1 MKEKEKK
8 KNKKIKMNKKYEQL
22 EQFKVRDEGETL
34 TTNTGMKV
42 TEDEKSLT
50 AGKRGPT
57 LLEDFHFR
65 EKMMH
70 FDHERIPERVVH
82 ARGHGAHG
90 TFTATKDM
98 SEFTKAVMF
107 AEEGKETPFF
117 MRFSQ
122 VAGNKGSADTVRD
135 VRGFAMKFYTEDG
148 NYDIAGN
155 NMPVFFIQDGM
166 KFPDFIHAVKMEPH
180 NDMPQASSAHDTF
193 WDFISQNHETA
204 HMLMWAMSDRGIPR
218 NLQTMEGF
226 GVHTFRWINDKGESH
241 FVKYHFKPLLGVHS
255 LVWDEAQKIAGK
267 NPDFHRKE
275 LWDAIDKGVYPEWE
289 VGVQIIPEEDEF
301 KYGIDLLD
309 ATKLIPEEMVPVTI
323 IGKMVLDN
331 NPENFFAETEQVA
344 FHPGHIIPGIDFTN
358 DPLLQTRL
366 FSYLDTQIS
375 RLGGPNFNEIPI
387 NKPISPVFNNQR
399 EGMHRMTINPGQVS
413 YHKNFL
419 KDNDPKPS
427 NDDHDYRHY
436 TEKVEGHKIRQRSE
450 SFDDHFSQ
458 AIMFYNSMSEVEQ
471 LHIKDA
477 ISFELNKC
485 DSLDVRQN
493 TVNMIAN
500 IDRGLAEYVA
510 DKIDCRIPN
519 VDVKKPEYTSPAL
532 SQMNTKFTA
541 KGRKVLILLSDSSF
555 EDQAKKIIADLKKEG
570 CDAETAMPK
579 LSDAKDMM
587 VDFQIDTPDSVLY
600 DGVVV
605 LSSKD
610 PNPMFKKKATDF
622 LNDSFSHFKTIAPL
636 GESSSWLEEWKL
648 EEVGV
653 LLEKDIKSLAEEI
666 AKHRHW
672 NRNIVK

>member
-1 MKEKEKK
+1 MNNNHDNENKLDKK
-8 KNKKIKMNKKYEQL
+8 QEQL
-22 EQFKVRDEGETL
+22 ENFKVYDEGETL

-42 TEDEKSLT
+42 TQDEKSLT
-50 AGKRGPT
+50 AGQRGPT

-70 FDHERIPERVVH
+70 FDHERIPERIVH

-98 SEFTKAVMF
+98 SEFTKAILF
-107 AEEGKETPFF
+107 SKEGKETPFF

-122 VAGNKGSADTVRD
+122 VAGNKGSSDTVRD

-180 NDMPQASSAHDTF
+180 HDMPQASSAHDTF

-204 HMLMWAMSDRGIPR
+204 HMLMWVMSDRGIPR
-218 NLQTMEGF
+218 SLSMMEGF
-226 GVHTFRWINDKGESH
+226 GVHTFRWINEEGKSH

-255 LVWDEAQKIAGK
+255 LVWDEAQKISGK
-267 NPDFHRKE
+267 DPDFHRRD
-275 LWDAIDKGVYPEWE
+275 LWDAIDKGQFPEWE

-301 KYGIDLLD
+301 KYGIDILD
-309 ATKLIPEEMVPVTI
+309 ATKLIPEEIVPVTI
-323 IGKMVLDN
+323 IGKIQLN
-331 NPENFFAETEQVA
+331 KNPDNFFTETEQVA

-387 NKPISPVFNNQR
+387 NRPIAPVHNNQR

-419 KDNDPKPS
+419 KNNDPHES
-427 NDDHDYRHY
+427 TNEHDYSNY
-436 TEKVEGHKIRQRSE
+436 AEKVEGYKIRQRSK

-458 AIMFYNSMSEVEQ
+458 AVLFYNSMSKVEKQ
-471 LHIKDA
+471 HIKDA

-485 DSLDVRQN
+485 ETEQVRQN
-493 TVNMIAN
+493 TVEMIAN
-500 IDRGLAEYVA
+500 IDTGLAQYVA
-510 DKIDCRIPN
+510 AKINCTVP
-519 VDVKKPEYTSPAL
+519 DVYVNKPEYISEAL
-532 SQMNTKFTA
+532 SQMNTRFTA
-541 KGRKVLILLSDSSF
+541 KGRKVLILLSDDTF
-555 EDQAKKIIADLKKEG
+555 EDEARNIMDILKKEG
-570 CDAETAMPK
+570 CACETAMPK
-579 LSDAKDMM
+579 ISDSKKLK
-587 VDFQIDTPDSVLY
+587 IDYQVETPDSVLY
-600 DGVVV
+600 DGIVV
-605 LSSKD
+605 LSGKD
-610 PNPMFKKKATDF
+610 PDPMFKKKGTDF
-622 LNDSFSHFKTIAPL
+622 LNDAFSHFKTIAPL
-636 GESSSWLEEWKL
+636 GDSVNWLDAWKVKEPGIL
-648 EEVGV
+648 D
-653 LLEKDIKSLAEEI
+653 EKSVENI
-666 AKHRHW
+666 AKQISKHRHW
-672 NRNIVK
+672 DRKITK

>member
-1 MKEKEKK
+1 MKNSDDQ
-8 KNKKIKMNKKYEQL
+8 NKDKDLKQKQL
-22 EQFKVRDEGETL
+22 EEFKVRDEGETL
-34 TTNTGMKV
+34 TTNTGMKI

-90 TFTATKDM
+90 TFTCTKDM
-98 SEFTKAVMF
+98 SEFTKAIIF
-107 AEEGKETPFF
+107 TEEGKETPLF

-135 VRGFAMKFYTEDG
+135 VRGFAIKFYTEDG

-155 NMPVFFIQDGM
+155 NMPVFFIQDGI
-166 KFPDFIHAVKMEPH
+166 KFPDLIHAVKMEPH

-204 HMLMWAMSDRGIPR
+204 HLLMWVMSDRGIPR
-218 NLQTMEGF
+218 ALEMMEGF
-226 GVHTFRWINDKGESH
+226 GVHTFRWINEQGQSH

-309 ATKLIPEEMVPVTI
+309 ATKIIPEEMVPVTI
-323 IGKMVLDN
+323 IGKMQLN
-331 NPENFFAETEQVA
+331 RNPDNFFTETEQVA

-366 FSYLDTQIS
+366 FSYFDTQIS

-387 NKPISPVFNNQR
+387 NRPIVPVYNNQR

-419 KDNDPKPS
+419 KNNDPHESTDK
-427 NDDHDYRHY
+427 HDYSHY
-436 TEKVEGHKIRQRSE
+436 AEKVEGHKVRQRSD

-458 AIMFYNSMSEVEQ
+458 AIMFYNSLSKVEQ
-471 LHIKDA
+471 KHLKDA
-477 ISFELNKC
+477 IAFELNKC
-485 DSLDVRQN
+485 ETIEVRQN
-493 TVNMIAN
+493 TVDMISN
-500 IDRGLAEYVA
+500 IDTELAEYVA
-510 DKIDCRIPN
+510 DKIGCTATKKEI
-519 VDVKKPEYTSPAL
+519 KKPEYLSEAL

-541 KGRKVLILLSDSSF
+541 KGRKVLILLSDDSF
-555 EDQAKKIIADLKKEG
+555 GEKAKQVMDQLEKEN
-570 CDAETAMPK
+570 CDWDIAMPK
-579 LSDAKDMM
+579 IPQQEGHK

-600 DGVVV
+600 DGLVVF
-605 LSSKD
+605 SSKD
-610 PNPMFKKKATDF
+610 PDPMFKKKGTDF
-622 LNDSFSHFKTIAPL
+622 LNDAFSHFKTIAPI
-636 GESSSWLEEWKL
+636 GEARDWIDAWKL
-648 EEVGV
+648 EEPGV
-653 LLEKDIKSLAEEI
+653 LNENQLDDIANQI

-672 NRNIVK
+672 NREIAR